1 MWERASYFIT
11 AVAAVLGWLITYYV
25 ERVTKTP
32 TVEYVISERA
42 EGPWLRAEYRLT
54 NVNRAT
60 AFGPMTV
67 SFIAAPSSPIA
78 KKMQVRPREPA
89 SEGRN
94 KVTTM
99 RYSAKFVLPRLM
111 PGASMKFVLRV
122 RGTQRPHLYLESD
135 ETIRFTGR
143 SLDTWLAR
151 NETEVV
157 LALIVA
163 WAAILLA
170 LVGRSF
176 AVGDRKDRDSPP
188 APQQA
193 KEEP

>member
-32 TVEYVISERA
+32 TIEYVITEKA

-60 AFGPMTV
+60 AFGPIAV
-67 SFIAAPSSPIA
+67 SFLAAPSSPIA
-78 KKMQVRPREPA
+78 KKMLVRPREPA
-89 SEGRN
+89 SDGRA
-94 KVTTM
+94 KATT
-99 RYSAKFVLPRLM
+99 RRGSAKFVLQRLT
-111 PGASMKFVLRV
+111 PGASIKFILRV
-122 RGTQRPHLYLESD
+122 RGKERPHLYLETG
-135 ETIRFTGR
+135 ETVRFTGR

-157 LALIVA
+157 LGLIVA

-170 LVGRSF
+170 LVGRSL
-176 AVGDRKDRDSPP
+176 AIRDEKDPP
-188 APQQA
+188 EAREA